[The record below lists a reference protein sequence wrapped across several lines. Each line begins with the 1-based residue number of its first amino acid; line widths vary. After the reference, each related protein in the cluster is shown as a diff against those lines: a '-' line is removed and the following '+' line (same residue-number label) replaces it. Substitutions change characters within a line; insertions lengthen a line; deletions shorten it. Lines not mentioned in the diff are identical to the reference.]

1 MAKRWRHT
9 RDLSL
14 DVSKWKS
21 SARWELAHAVMAA
34 HPSPTEL
41 TQLQLEW
48 FETQQNE
55 DEDSEE
61 EENLAEDANE
71 ENLGPHSATGL
82 LLLTWLAA
90 HARGIQMLYLRMC
103 SLHSLPTLLNLRHLV
118 LDCAEL
124 KVPRNFPLDL
134 ALMKELQT
142 LYIRAGS
149 QEYEED
155 EGELPDLSVLASLKH
170 LRRLRLDGLVPHS
183 LSLPPEAELHVL
195 VYSHWSARHPVWHSV
210 LPMLRSFA
218 WNAWHLRDH
227 RLQRKIPVVLK
238 TPNSLT
244 SVFLRMRK
252 IGTGQKPLHIKPL
265 SLSSAR
271 IFISCEDACVDLW
284 GGSWRHLCIIAELTL
299 VLSSSQSSKRCF
311 LSSPDFYFE
320 YSVLEGATSRAI
332 EACNGHQGLS
342 GGRQCL
348 WKGAAPDQ
356 PVAFEC
362 ACGACMGCLVKSKE
376 VKDTALCV

>member
-1 MAKRWRHT
+1 MAKRWLHT
-9 RDLSL
+9 LDLSL
-14 DVSKWKS
+14 DVSKWKN
-21 SARWELAHAVMAA
+21 SARWKLAHAVMAA

-48 FETQQNE
+48 FETQQDDSSE

-61 EENLAEDANE
+61 EQNLANE
-71 ENLGPHSATGL
+71 ENLAQNSATGL

-90 HARGIQMLYLRMC
+90 HARGIQTLYLRIC
-103 SLHSLPTLLNLRHLV
+103 SLHSLPPLLNLRHLV
-118 LDCAEL
+118 LDCAVL
-124 KVPRNFPLDL
+124 KVPQNLPHDL
-134 ALMKELQT
+134 ALMTELQS
-142 LYIRAGS
+142 LCIRAGS
-149 QEYEED
+149 QRD
-155 EGELPDLSVLASLKH
+155 DDELPDLPVLASLKH
-170 LRRLRLDGLVPHS
+170 LRQLRLEGLVPHS

-218 WNAWHLRDH
+218 WNAWQLRDN

-238 TPNSLT
+238 MPNSLT
-244 SVFLRMRK
+244 SVFLRTRK
-252 IGTGQKPLHIKPL
+252 MGYGDQPLQMEQL

-271 IFISCEDACVDLW
+271 IFISCENACVDLW
-284 GGSWRHLCIIAELTL
+284 GGAWRHLCIIAELTL
-299 VLSSSQSSKRCF
+299 VLSSSQSSKRCL
-311 LSSPDFYFE
+311 LSSADFYFE

-342 GGRQCL
+342 GRRQCL